1 MELFTFFLT
10 VSLITISGALSPGP
24 LTVAVV
30 ISSVKHGVRAG
41 LETAIGHTLVELPL
55 AYLIFIGLLSFSNV
69 NGRLIAFIGGVVL
82 IIYGLLGL
90 KGVKSKDVR
99 TKAYR
104 GLYIGVL
111 FTAFNPYFIIW
122 WLTIGLALTSLA
134 IESFGSASFLLMYTS
149 HVWLD
154 YAWLIFLALIAH
166 KGISMFKDK
175 YYEYMTKAF
184 SSVLILF
191 GVLFILYSIGVNIL

>member
-1 MELFTFFLT
+1 MEPFTFFLT

-24 LTVAVV
+24 LTIALI
-30 ISSVKHGVRAG
+30 ISSAKRGVMAG

-55 AYLIFIGLLSFSNV
+55 AYLIFIGLLSLSNV
-69 NGRLIAFIGGVVL
+69 GGRLIAFIGGIVL

-90 KGVKSKDVR
+90 KGGKAKDVKM
-99 TKAYR
+99 KAYR

-134 IESFGSASFLLMYTS
+134 IESFGSASFLFMYTS

-154 YAWLIFLALIAH
+154 YAWLISLAFVAH

-175 YYEYMTKAF
+175 YYEYTTKAF
-184 SSVLILF
+184 GLVLILF
-191 GVLFILYSIGVNIL
+191 GILFLLYSVGVNVL